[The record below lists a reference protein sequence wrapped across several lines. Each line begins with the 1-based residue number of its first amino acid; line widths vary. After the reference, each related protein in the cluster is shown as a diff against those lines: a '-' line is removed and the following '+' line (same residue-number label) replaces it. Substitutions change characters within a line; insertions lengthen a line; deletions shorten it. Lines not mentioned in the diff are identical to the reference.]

1 VQAIEL
7 RACLETLDPT
17 FLRER
22 IHVPP
27 GATGAA
33 YMEAV
38 LGDIHR
44 LVK

>member
-27 GATGAA
+27 EATGAA
-33 YMEAV
+33 YVAVV
-38 LGDIHR
+38 LGELDR
-44 LVK
+44 LLK

>member
-7 RACLETLDPT
+7 RACLETLDPA

-33 YMEAV
+33 YVEAV
-38 LGDIHR
+38 LGELDR
-44 LVK
+44 LLK